1 MDKRDTQPSIQ
12 KGRKPKMAG
21 LQEAVAQID
30 KAADPNEPEGAV
42 TMLREAQI
50 RPESAKLTQAP
61 TSRPRSSIHDSTPP
75 ARMDSGL
82 FESAIPTRVYRI
94 EGYGPT
100 RWGMSA
106 NEVQDVCPGAQAVTP
121 ERLEERKRVAKLP
134 AEVTYL
140 LADDRLYAASITFRS
155 SLDTGMEYI
164 AKFKNLRRLLSKKY
178 GEPIDSKTTFN
189 AWRSCNSGFVLE
201 HSSYHGVLVESGRM
215 QMSCSW
221 EVAETKVW
229 MYLGCKK
236 TRQPTITIEY
246 ESTHLKEESVQLEE
260 EQLLEDL

>member
-1 MDKRDTQPSIQ
+1 MDKRESPPSIQ

-30 KAADPNEPEGAV
+30 EAADPNEPEGAV

-106 NEVQDVCPGAQAVTP
+106 SEVQDVCPGAKAVTP

-215 QMSCSW
+215 QMSCAW

-246 ESTHLKEESVQLEE
+246 ESTHLKEETVQLEE

>member
-1 MDKRDTQPSIQ
+1 
-12 KGRKPKMAG
+12 MAG

-30 KAADPNEPEGAV
+30 EAAETPESEGAV
-42 TMLREAQI
+42 TMLHEAQI
-50 RPESAKLTQAP
+50 RPEAAKLTQAP
-61 TSRPRSSIHDSTPP
+61 TARPRPSGYESIPP

-82 FESAIPTRVYRI
+82 FESAIPTRVYQI
-94 EGYGPT
+94 DGYGPT

-106 NEVQDVCPGAQAVTP
+106 DEIQAVCPGARAVTP

-155 SLDTGMEYI
+155 SLDTGMEFI

-189 AWRSCNSGFVLE
+189 AWRSGNSGFVLE

-215 QMSCSW
+215 QMSCAW
-221 EVAETKVW
+221 EVSETKVW
-229 MYLGCKK
+229 MSLGCKN

-246 ESTHLKEESVQLEE
+246 ESTYLKEETVQLEE